1 MTKLIT
7 PKQEISKLKW
17 RCRRGVKE
25 LDLVLLRYLEERYE
39 SADKKEQE
47 AFKSLLKKDDP
58 LLLDRLMGNV
68 EITDLVQIRVLKKLA
83 SYYPECT

>member
-1 MTKLIT
+1 MTKPII
-7 PKQEISKLKW
+7 PRQEISKLKW
-17 RCRRGVKE
+17 HCRRGVKE

-58 LLLDRLMGNV
+58 LLLDMLMQNV
-68 EITDLVQIRVLKKLA
+68 ETTDLAQIRVLKKLA
-83 SYYPECT
+83 SYYSGCI